1 MAAPTKPAYVKK
13 ARANLEPSTHGTK
26 LPIRNVRAW
35 VANGDKGDNICHLL
49 AVSTSAFYPKG
60 TFIGASNSLME
71 QRRRNDTSIRLHS
84 TCGKVEALAV
94 TFFI

>member
-1 MAAPTKPAYVKK
+1 V
-13 ARANLEPSTHGTK
+13 R

-49 AVSTSAFYPKG
+49 AVSISAFNPKG
-60 TFIGASNSLME
+60 TFIRASNSLME
-71 QRRRNDTSIRLHS
+71 QRRRNDTSIRPHS